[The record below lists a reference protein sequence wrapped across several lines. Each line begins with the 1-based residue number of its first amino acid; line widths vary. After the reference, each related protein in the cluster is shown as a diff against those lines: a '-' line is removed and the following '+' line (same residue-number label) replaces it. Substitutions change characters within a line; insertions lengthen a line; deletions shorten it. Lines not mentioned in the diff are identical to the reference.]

1 MSIAA
6 DKKEL
11 EQALRFYEEFLKKV
25 SEEVFTSTPPGGG
38 WSYAEVYSHI
48 TNVNYISAIAAEKCL
63 NKVAEIKSGKPDWRV
78 RLILF
83 FAKFPPGKI
92 KAPAIVEA
100 TVKSI
105 SKEEAANFLIKINR
119 KLDALYPQ
127 VKNFDSNYKV
137 KHPRLGYLN
146 AKHWLRF
153 MVVHTKHHQNQII
166 RIERNLAS

>member
-1 MSIAA
+1 MSVLSN
-6 DKKEL
+6 KKQL
-11 EQALRFYEEFLKKV
+11 EKVLKFYNEFLNTV
-25 SEEVFTSTPPGGG
+25 NEETFTATPPSGG

-63 NKVAEIKSGKPDWRV
+63 CKIAEVKTRKPDWRV

-83 FAKFPPGKI
+83 FGKFPPGKI
-92 KAPAIVEA
+92 KAPATVEA
-100 TVKSI
+100 SVKRI
-105 SKEEAANFLIKINR
+105 SKEEAANLLVKIQKKLEALI
-119 KLDALYPQ
+119 PQ
-127 VKNFDSNYKV
+127 FKNLDSNYKV

-166 RIERNLAS
+166 RIQREFIA